1 MKNIVLLGSTGS
13 IGRSTLDVVRRHSD
27 RFRIIGLA
35 ARSSVDVI
43 EEQIRLF
50 KPKIVA
56 MFNEEAAETLIKRN
70 TGVEVLSG
78 ERGVIDIATMDE
90 ADVVVSA
97 IVGSSALVPTYEA
110 IRCGKHIALANKES
124 IVMAGPI
131 IMSEAKKRG
140 VKILPVDSE
149 HSAIFQCLEC
159 GRREDVRRLILT
171 ASGGPFLKNTI
182 HELKHV
188 TPKEALKHPNW
199 SMGPKITI
207 DSSTLM
213 NKALEVIEAKWLF
226 DMPKDK
232 IDVFLHPQSIV
243 HSMVEY
249 IDGSIIAQMSK
260 PDMRGPICYAL
271 SYPERLDDVI
281 QPLSLEEMANLC
293 FKKPDLEKYPCLSLA
308 YRALSDGGTMPSVMN
323 AANEVAVEAFLNGKI
338 QFLDIYRVVKLTM
351 DAHDVHNFNNI
362 EEVIEAANWAKTW
375 AEKIVEGGL
384 NSDY

>member
-226 DMPKDK
+226 DMPEDK